1 MTYEHT
7 WGQSLFLQWPG
18 VFGLFGAKRMLRPV
32 ASVGFAVRGGSDA
45 AAVLSKAASQSRKVR
60 QPLVVDDH
68 SIVHRRGVE

>member
-1 MTYEHT
+1 
-7 WGQSLFLQWPG
+7 
-18 VFGLFGAKRMLRPV
+18 MLRPV